1 MEKRNLES
9 GAHPAMG
16 RQVSQDSGRGLR
28 GHACL
33 CEGKRQNVS
42 RDKEKGTFKGP
53 PLNAKVTSKS

>member
-1 MEKRNLES
+1 
-9 GAHPAMG
+9 MG
-16 RQVSQDSGRGLR
+16 RQVSQDFGRGLR

-53 PLNAKVTSKS
+53 PLNVKVTSKS